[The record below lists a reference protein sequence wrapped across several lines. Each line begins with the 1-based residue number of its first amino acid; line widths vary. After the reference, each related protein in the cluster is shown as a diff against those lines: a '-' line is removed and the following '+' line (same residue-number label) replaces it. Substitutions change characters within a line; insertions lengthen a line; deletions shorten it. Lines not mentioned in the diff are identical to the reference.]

1 MDRTVERLM
10 SQAVTGA
17 RNAISMAD
25 DLETMFEMWSG
36 YMVDRLGEEMFLSRL
51 QTFDDHTFN
60 LDGYQPTIMPVAMNM
75 IDGMT
80 SIGVD
85 IIKPS
90 APQLMGE
97 ANAMVLEEVKDLV
110 WLLFTVTEQGHPLKG
125 LRYVCGWRNNE
136 ITLSLDDPA
145 FTETYSDEEY
155 HTGCQGIFIDKKD
168 RILREVRKDIFKDE
182 R

>member
-36 YMVDRLGEEMFLSRL
+36 YMLDRLGEEVFLSRL

-60 LDGYQPTIMPVAMNM
+60 LDGYQPTIMPVSMNM

-80 SIGVD
+80 SIGLDV
-85 IIKPS
+85 IRPTPMKIT
-90 APQLMGE
+90 AE
-97 ANAMVLEEVKDLV
+97 TNTMVLEEVKDLV

-125 LRYVCGWRNNE
+125 LRYVCGWRNKE

-145 FTETYSDEEY
+145 FTTTYSDEECQ
-155 HTGCQGIFIDKKD
+155 TGCRGIFIDKKD
-168 RILREVRKDIFKDE
+168 RFLRQARKDIFE
-182 R
+182 